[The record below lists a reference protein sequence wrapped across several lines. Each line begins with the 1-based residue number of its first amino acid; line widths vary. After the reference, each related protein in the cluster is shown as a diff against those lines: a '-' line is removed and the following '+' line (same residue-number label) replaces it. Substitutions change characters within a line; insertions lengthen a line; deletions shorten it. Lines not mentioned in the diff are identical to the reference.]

1 MVNIKQLIKDKG
13 ISQVEL
19 SRLLNEHTSVVSLL
33 VNGKRELTEAHLAR
47 LVEIFGEEV
56 ISQYDGL
63 TDYEVAEKDV
73 MVNIK
78 GIITD
83 FNLTQTDIAKI
94 MGEPQS
100 VISTLANGKR
110 KQTRQHIDA
119 LIAHFGQEVIDKY
132 TLPADTYEPK
142 SRVATVTIIDPEII
156 EEAKELGREEVRQQK
171 GSDTQDVEIEEI
183 ANFSLPFASN
193 DIVQSREIDIKALVE
208 SKSPKLER
216 YPIGQKLAGVSYAQ
230 RIITEAMINADFHPG
245 DVICLTYLEGKSQLL
260 SGYAY
265 LLDTKEY
272 GALFRLV
279 TINEDGTLLL
289 ESANPRFRAIRLHD
303 DEVRSYARLLMM
315 IRTNFS
321 FNRGAQFAEIVRSRD
336 EQIMK
341 LTSSH
346 RELITAQAQVLQN
359 QAELIAEIR
368 DSRKRTDALVD
379 KIINNKE

>member
-1 MVNIKQLIKDKG
+1 MRKIDRLIKYMNYKG
-13 ISQVEL
+13 LNDNQVTQGCEL
-19 SRLLNEHTSVVSLL
+19 SQGLLSQARSGKSDLGPKSIEKILMTYQDLDRVWLL
-33 VNGKRELTEAHLAR
+33 TGSGNMLRVQSD
-47 LVEIFGEEV
+47 I
-56 ISQYDGL
+56 
-63 TDYEVAEKDV
+63 VAEP
-73 MVNIK
+73 
-78 GIITD
+78 T
-83 FNLTQTDIAKI
+83 AKYHSS
-94 MGEPQS
+94 PQ
-100 VISTLANGKR
+100 
-110 KQTRQHIDA
+110 
-119 LIAHFGQEVIDKY
+119 
-132 TLPADTYEPK
+132 
-142 SRVATVTIIDPEII
+142 
-156 EEAKELGREEVRQQK
+156 

-265 LLDTKEY
+265 LLDTKDY

-289 ESANPRFRAIRLHD
+289 ESANPRFRAITLHD
-303 DEVRSYARLLMM
+303 DDVRSYARLLMM

-379 KIINNKE
+379 KIINNK